1 MTTIYISDRAGT
13 ETGIPYRPTTPPA
26 FLLALCCNSAS
37 LADGPITLGVI
48 LLERTAPTKLAL
60 SLPFFL
66 SCWRRTRLSQRAWV
80 LIMGCIPALRASAD
94 CGRAARRP
102 SNPRR
107 RCFTSG
113 AHTSFQAKIFG
124 FGNQSLARRRV
135 RCDGAPQLPL
145 GFAPPREPLP
155 GRRKQTLCGP
165 GRKSQALH
173 AQDTRRVYEG
183 LLGCAERS
191 IWASTYAFF
200 DGPRAFE
207 VLARRMETRPSLSV
221 TLLLNI
227 QRKRN
232 DTSASDQLVQRFAD
246 RFWKTDWPGSVH
258 PSVFYDPRSLDPEGA
273 GGVLH
278 AKAVVAD
285 DEAVFVTSANLTEAG
300 SVTSES
306 HSRSVGCTS
315 IERPV
320 ATSIHR
326 PSLLRRQGNSSAWK
340 PS

>member
-1 MTTIYISDRAGT
+1 MYKRQ
-13 ETGIPYRPTTPPA
+13 
-26 FLLALCCNSAS
+26 
-37 LADGPITLGVI
+37 
-48 LLERTAPTKLAL
+48 APTKLAL

-165 GRKSQALH
+165 GRKSQACMLRTPGAYMKGCSVVPNARSGQAH
-173 AQDTRRVYEG
+173 MPSSTDRR
-183 LLGCAERS
+183 
-191 IWASTYAFF
+191 
-200 DGPRAFE
+200 
-207 VLARRMETRPSLSV
+207 
-221 TLLLNI
+221 
-227 QRKRN
+227 
-232 DTSASDQLVQRFAD
+232 
-246 RFWKTDWPGSVH
+246 
-258 PSVFYDPRSLDPEGA
+258 
-273 GGVLH
+273 
-278 AKAVVAD
+278 
-285 DEAVFVTSANLTEAG
+285 
-300 SVTSES
+300 
-306 HSRSVGCTS
+306 
-315 IERPV
+315 
-320 ATSIHR
+320 
-326 PSLLRRQGNSSAWK
+326 LLRCLLDEWRRDQA
-340 PS
+340 